1 MAVYLVLDIYLQLHN
16 GLDFFINTPQD
27 LCGLKL
33 AQRLGFFFFVNTFL
47 VLLEDFLVAFF
58 LGFPQLEVL
67 YASSVVYVLLPH
79 NQITRPQG
87 SGPEVG
93 LGVNSPFFFFF
104 LAFATSFLHKIV
116 FLLVPFLIRWKYK
129 ADYQSP
135 VQFVKKRPSIMFQ
148 YLV

>member
-1 MAVYLVLDIYLQLHN
+1 MKDSKVDDPYSTPIILPEQQVLKEWLDYNGHMNVAFYTLAFDKSLDI
-16 GLDFFINTPQD
+16 F
-27 LCGLKL
+27 
-33 AQRLGFFFFVNTFL
+33 
-47 VLLEDFLVAFF
+47 LEDFLVVFF

-104 LAFATSFLHKIV
+104 LAFATSFLHK
-116 FLLVPFLIRWKYK
+116 FDL
-129 ADYQSP
+129 
-135 VQFVKKRPSIMFQ
+135 
-148 YLV
+148 